1 MIDLNHSVSPW
12 IMMKAMFRPFPR
24 GRHKRCPEVRVSVGR
39 HLHRGG
45 WLGTGATRRHR
56 WRDEGRGD
64 MGPIELNQTGGLT
77 EDLKSLVNLTLW

>member
-1 MIDLNHSVSPW
+1 MPGGQG
-12 IMMKAMFRPFPR
+12 KPR
-24 GRHKRCPEVRVSVGR
+24 AVGR

-45 WLGTGATRRHR
+45 WLGTGATQRHR